1 MSQGIEV
8 ILNGI
13 TFRIPTS
20 SQHNWADLTDWMLE
34 VNEMLNIT
42 STTFVIPASSANLVV
57 NTPVSL
63 YTINNPQNNSNI
75 IFEYGIKRATTGV
88 GAQSLSETGTL
99 TLAYDEVVGTWET
112 ANVSVGD
119 AQVTIDVSSNV
130 IRATAAPLT
139 GDAIST
145 NVIFFNGRIIRV

>member
-8 ILNGI
+8 TLNGI

-34 VNEMLNIT
+34 VNEMLNTT
-42 STTFVIPASSANLVV
+42 SENFRIPASSANLVV

-63 YTINNPQNNSNI
+63 YTINNPQDNSHI
-75 IFEYGIKRATTGV
+75 IFEYGIKRITSGT
-88 GAQSLSETGTL
+88 GAQSLSETGTF
-99 TLAYDEVVGTWET
+99 TMAYNEIAGTWET

-119 AQVTIDVSSNV
+119 AEVVIDVSSNV
-130 IRATAAPLT
+130 IRATAASIT
-139 GDAIST
+139 GDTIES
-145 NVIFFNGRIIRV
+145 NVIYFSGRIIRI